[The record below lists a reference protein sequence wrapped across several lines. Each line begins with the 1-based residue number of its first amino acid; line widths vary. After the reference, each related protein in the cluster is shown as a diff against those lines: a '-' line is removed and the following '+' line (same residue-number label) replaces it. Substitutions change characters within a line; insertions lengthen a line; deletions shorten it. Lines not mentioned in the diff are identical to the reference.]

1 MDVIENEEEAIRAF
15 LDLPSDNI
23 IKEGMREGFIDYI
36 GTSAKLFVKSVYEG
50 RAIHDLSAA
59 DFREYKVATASAFP
73 PA

>member
-15 LDLPSDNI
+15 LDLPSDNV
-23 IKEGMREGFIDYI
+23 IKEGMREGFNDYI
-36 GTSAKLFVKSVYEG
+36 GTSAKLFVTSVYEW

-59 DFREYKVATASAFP
+59 DFREYKAATASAFP